1 MNEEEYQERRQKLM
15 QEFSDKMLKTHLLA
29 EEMDWDDVIKC
40 MAYNE
45 HMSQLQDS
53 IAKLNAEYDVQD
65 V

>member
-1 MNEEEYQERRQKLM
+1 MNEEEYQERRQKLLH
-15 QEFSDKMLKTHLLA
+15 EFSEKMLKTHVLA

-53 IAKLNAEYDVQD
+53 IAKLDAKFNKKD
-65 V
+65 